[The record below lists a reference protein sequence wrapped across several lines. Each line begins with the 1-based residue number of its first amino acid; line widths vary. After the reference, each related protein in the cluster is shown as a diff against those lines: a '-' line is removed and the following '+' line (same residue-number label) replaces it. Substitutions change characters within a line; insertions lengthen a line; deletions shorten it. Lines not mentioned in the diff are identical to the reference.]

1 MADAN
6 DRTTMP
12 PNTMRRLLLLLLS
25 PLWLVL
31 AALSL
36 LIGLSFFA
44 DNNPALLL
52 ATAFYEGTVEQE
64 QMVALALRIAMLPFQ
79 FFFIG
84 LVIGGTLWIF
94 RHRHR
99 FAGWV
104 LGEPRVGGDRPVM
117 LNPERRRTLQQ
128 IVASVIAVVA
138 ILLAAILIL
147 GQFILRTD
155 LALVIAALT
164 SSLAWGAR
172 LPIGDLLGG
181 LSTLVEGN
189 LAVGDRIE
197 YRQFDRQVT
206 GTVEKVELRYL
217 SVRAQTGELTTIPFG
232 ELRIFRNYSRG
243 EHIGVYAVFPIGAGD
258 LVRAVSLLNDLAP
271 ESPALIPTLVA
282 PWHPIS
288 LEGEIGAVVD
298 LSVFGQCAQEDE
310 DDLQLAL
317 HAVIRERFA
326 AAGIQLCGADAR
338 ERQTA
343 PLNVTERDT

>member
-1 MADAN
+1 
-6 DRTTMP
+6 
-12 PNTMRRLLLLLLS
+12 MRRLLLLLLS
-25 PLWLVL
+25 PLWLLL
-31 AALSL
+31 AAISL

-44 DNNPALLL
+44 DNKPALLL
-52 ATAFYEGTVEQE
+52 ATAFYEGAVERE

-79 FFFIG
+79 FIFIG
-84 LVIGGTLWIF
+84 LVIGGTLWVF
-94 RHRHR
+94 HRRHR

-104 LGEPRVGGDRPVM
+104 LGEPRADRPGM

-147 GQFILRTD
+147 GQFIQRAD

-181 LSTLVEGN
+181 LSTLIEGN

-197 YRQFDRQVT
+197 YRQIDRRVD
-206 GTVEKVELRYL
+206 GVVEMVDLRFV
-217 SVRAQTGELTTIPFG
+217 SVRALTGELTTIPFG

-243 EHIGVYAVFPIGAGD
+243 EHVGVYAVFPIAAGD
-258 LVRAVSLLNDLAP
+258 MVRAVSLLNDLAVK
-271 ESPALIPTLVA
+271 SMTLIPLLHA
-282 PWHPIS
+282 PWQPMS
-288 LEGEIGAVVD
+288 LAGEMGAILD
-298 LSVFGQCAQEDE
+298 LAVFGQCAQDSE

-317 HAVIRERFA
+317 HAVVRDQFA
-326 AAGIQLCGADAR
+326 AAGIQLCGVDAQERNPLPPNYPER
-338 ERQTA
+338 ES
-343 PLNVTERDT
+343 

>member
-1 MADAN
+1 ML
-6 DRTTMP
+6 
-12 PNTMRRLLLLLLS
+12 RRLLLLLLS
-25 PLWLVL
+25 PLWLLL
-31 AALSL
+31 AAVSL

-52 ATAFYEGTVEQE
+52 ATAFYEGTIEQE

-79 FFFIG
+79 FIFIG
-84 LVIGGTLWIF
+84 LVIGGALWIF
-94 RHRHR
+94 RRRHR

-104 LGEPRVGGDRPVM
+104 LGEPRLDRPSM

-138 ILLAAILIL
+138 VLLAAVLIL
-147 GQFILRTD
+147 GQFIMRAD

-206 GTVEKVELRYL
+206 GVVEMVDLRFL
-217 SVRAQTGELTTIPFG
+217 CVRALTGEMTTIPFG

-243 EHIGVYAVFPIGAGD
+243 EHVGVYAVFPIAAGD

-271 ESPALIPTLVA
+271 ESMTLIPLLHA

-288 LEGEIGAVVD
+288 LEGEMGAVLD
-298 LSVFGQCAQEDE
+298 LCVFGQCGQEVE

-326 AAGIQLCGADAR
+326 AAGILLCGVDAR
-338 ERQTA
+338 EWQPA
-343 PLNVTERDT
+343 PPHYPEREA

>member
-1 MADAN
+1 ML
-6 DRTTMP
+6 
-12 PNTMRRLLLLLLS
+12 RRLLLLLLS

-31 AALSL
+31 AAASL

-52 ATAFYEGTVEQE
+52 ATAFYEGTVERE

-79 FFFIG
+79 FIFIG
-84 LVIGGTLWIF
+84 LVIGGALWLF
-94 RHRHR
+94 RRRRR

-104 LGEPRVGGDRPVM
+104 LGEPRTDRPAM

-147 GQFILRTD
+147 GQFVARAD

-172 LPIGDLLGG
+172 LPIGDVLGG
-181 LSTLVEGN
+181 LSTLIEGN

-197 YRQFDRQVT
+197 YRHLDRQVT
-206 GTVEKVELRYL
+206 GVVEMVDLRFL
-217 SVRAQTGELTTIPFG
+217 SVRALTGELTTIPFG
-232 ELRIFRNYSRG
+232 EMRIFRNYSRG
-243 EHIGVYAVFPIGAGD
+243 DHVGVYAVFPIAAGD
-258 LVRAVSLLNDLAP
+258 LVRAVELLNDLAP
-271 ESPALIPTLVA
+271 ASTTLIHLLHA

-288 LEGEIGAVVD
+288 LEGEMGAVLD
-298 LSVFGQCAQEDE
+298 LCVFGQCAQEDE

-326 AAGIQLCGADAR
+326 AAGIQLCGVDAQERRPAPPHFPER
-338 ERQTA
+338 ES
-343 PLNVTERDT
+343 